1 MAEASVIVLIT
12 LMVFGAQYFHN
23 KEIIFPEIAAIA
35 CGMLL
40 VDKRSWHVS
49 RIRVWLAI
57 MICAVI
63 GMGVVRYLPL
73 PIIAQMSLGYVI
85 AQLVMYVMQISFAP
99 MISACVLPIMLQS
112 RSVAYLLSAGIM
124 TFLIL
129 LCDRL
134 IHGKDEKLVFSNEF
148 TKTNMQDLVLRS
160 LLVAVMIMG
169 AFMMNVK
176 FMAAPPILVAFT
188 EMTHRD
194 HKVRQRFREL
204 VVLSI
209 LCIGFACLSRYL
221 LTDTYLTLAALLT
234 IIVDLIVMGYLKFYF
249 PPVAALSVL
258 AMLIPYPAV
267 KVYTFE
273 ALASIIIFFACALF
287 FFRKEM

>member
-85 AQLVMYVMQISFAP
+85 AQLVMYVMQISFA
-99 MISACVLPIMLQS
+99 
-112 RSVAYLLSAGIM
+112 
-124 TFLIL
+124 
-129 LCDRL
+129 
-134 IHGKDEKLVFSNEF
+134 
-148 TKTNMQDLVLRS
+148 
-160 LLVAVMIMG
+160 
-169 AFMMNVK
+169 
-176 FMAAPPILVAFT
+176 
-188 EMTHRD
+188 
-194 HKVRQRFREL
+194 
-204 VVLSI
+204 
-209 LCIGFACLSRYL
+209 
-221 LTDTYLTLAALLT
+221 
-234 IIVDLIVMGYLKFYF
+234 
-249 PPVAALSVL
+249 
-258 AMLIPYPAV
+258 
-267 KVYTFE
+267 
-273 ALASIIIFFACALF
+273 IIIIRVPYFNDL
-287 FFRKEM
+287 